1 MKLVLFICSLTLS
14 TAIAD
19 SKKFDIN
26 VREGIC
32 WALCR
37 NDGYNSGYYET
48 KKKICSCV
56 REINYREFTDV
67 KFKVPVRVH
76 VSDKDENE
84 ED

>member
-1 MKLVLFICSLTLS
+1 MKALIAAVI
-14 TAIAD
+14 TAALIYTPQEKTA
-19 SKKFDIN
+19 
-26 VREGIC
+26 IC

-76 VSDKDENE
+76 VREAAEDESD
-84 ED
+84 